1 MRAIITALFIGLS
14 VLALTGCGEKK
25 APKTPMELKD
35 VPPDILK
42 VAKEK
47 LPGVTFN
54 EAFREANGNYELRG
68 KDKNDKTGKIR
79 EIDIKPDG
87 TIEEFQ

>member
-1 MRAIITALFIGLS
+1 MRATVAALLVGLS
-14 VLALTGCGEKK
+14 AVVMTGCGGAKGQ
-25 APKTPMELKD
+25 KTAMELKD

-47 LPGVTFN
+47 LPGV
-54 EAFREANGNYELRG
+54 AFDAAWREPNGSYELRG
-68 KDKNDKTGKIR
+68 KDKSGKVR

-87 TIEEFQ
+87 TVEEVL

>member
-1 MRAIITALFIGLS
+1 MRATVTALLIGLS
-14 VLALTGCGEKK
+14 AIVLTGCGGKPEQ
-25 APKTPMELKD
+25 KTTMELKD

-47 LPGVTFN
+47 LPGVTFDSAYK
-54 EAFREANGNYELRG
+54 EPSGSYELRG
-68 KDKNDKTGKIR
+68 KDKTGKVR

-87 TIEEFQ
+87 TVEEVL

>member
-1 MRAIITALFIGLS
+1 MRAILTALFIGLS
-14 VLALTGCGEKK
+14 AFALTGCGEKK
-25 APKTPMELKD
+25 SGKTPMEMKD
-35 VPPDILK
+35 VPPEIMK

-87 TIEEFQ
+87 TVEEVQ

>member
-1 MRAIITALFIGLS
+1 MRATVTALLIGLS
-14 VLALTGCGEKK
+14 ALVLTGCGGKREQ
-25 APKTPMELKD
+25 KTTMELKD

-47 LPGVTFN
+47 LPGVTFDSAYK
-54 EAFREANGNYELRG
+54 EPNGSYELRG
-68 KDKNDKTGKIR
+68 KDKTGKVR

-87 TIEEFQ
+87 TVEEVL